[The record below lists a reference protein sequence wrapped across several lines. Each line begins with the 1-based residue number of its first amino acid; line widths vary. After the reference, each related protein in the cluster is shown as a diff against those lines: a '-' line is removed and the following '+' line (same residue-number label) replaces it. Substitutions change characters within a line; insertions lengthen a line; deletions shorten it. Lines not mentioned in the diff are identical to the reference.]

1 MGKRWTRSWRA
12 PVCALVLVAAPALV
26 ATARADAATSPGD
39 EAQFVANINQLRA
52 DKGVG
57 ALRVDSRLVDEARRW
72 AGTMST
78 TGLHHNPNMAA
89 DAPPGWTVLGENVGE
104 GGSVAAI
111 EDAFAN
117 SPHHYDNIVDPRFN
131 AVGVGVVIDN
141 DVIWVAEEFMAGG
154 GVPAPATPAAPSP
167 AVLHSPPPP
176 PPPPTPS
183 VVQVADAAPSPIVVD
198 EVTSLLAQLRALE
211 GFGLGR

>member
-1 MGKRWTRSWRA
+1 MAST
-12 PVCALVLVAAPALV
+12 ALV
-26 ATARADAATSPGD
+26 ATARADTVSSPGD

-52 DKGVG
+52 DKGAR
-57 ALRVDSRLVDEARRW
+57 ALSVDSRLADEARRW
-72 AGTMST
+72 ATTMST

-104 GGSVAAI
+104 GGSVTAI

-117 SPHHYDNIVDPRFN
+117 SPHHYDNIVDKRFN

-141 DVIWVAEEFMAGG
+141 DVIWVTEEFMAGG

-167 AVLHSPPPP
+167 AMGHSPPPP
-176 PPPPTPS
+176 PSPATPS
-183 VVQVADAAPSPIVVD
+183 VVQVADAAPNPLVID
-198 EVTSLLAQLRALE
+198 EVTSLLAQLRTLE